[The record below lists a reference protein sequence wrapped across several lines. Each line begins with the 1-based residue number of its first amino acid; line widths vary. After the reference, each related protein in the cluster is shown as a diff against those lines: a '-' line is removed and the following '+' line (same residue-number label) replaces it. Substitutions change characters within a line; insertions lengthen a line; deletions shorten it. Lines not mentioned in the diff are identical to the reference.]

1 MTPGSTMYEL
11 WLGSL
16 HLTLKKLLHKV
27 IVTEIL
33 TKVEALSH
41 HFHVSF
47 FRCRSSLQMQSIKS
61 CPDSPESNRFR
72 WLHFF
77 NPSIHPSTFL
87 TVALKLTSRA
97 YLRAHCCLF
106 KVFFLSV
113 CVLVIICSFILL
125 FSFFHYIL
133 ERKIY
138 SSLWKFKTL
147 QIIIKTMEQ
156 MKDFFWSFKSQDSS
170 ALCNNAF
177 INAM

>member
-27 IVTEIL
+27 IVKEIL

-106 KVFFLSV
+106 KVFSSPYVSWSSFAHLFCYSHFFIIFLKEKSIV
-113 CVLVIICSFILL
+113 RSENSKHF
-125 FSFFHYIL
+125 
-133 ERKIY
+133 R
-138 SSLWKFKTL
+138 SL
-147 QIIIKTMEQ
+147 
-156 MKDFFWSFKSQDSS
+156 
-170 ALCNNAF
+170 
-177 INAM
+177 